1 MQRWPKSLQN
11 ASHRISALDL
21 HHKEISHYQL
31 LHPVGQFCV
40 VIFSVLSQFS
50 FHYLISLVFLLFA
63 DSGDLQQLV
72 TVCYESCLQMIMFQL
87 NDTKLL
93 AFMG

>member
-1 MQRWPKSLQN
+1 MQGWPKSLQN
-11 ASHRISALDL
+11 ASHRISEALDL

-31 LHPVGQFCV
+31 LHPVRQFCV

-50 FHYLISLVFLLFA
+50 FRYLIYLVFLLFA

-72 TVCYESCLQMIMFQL
+72 TCLV
-87 NDTKLL
+87 
-93 AFMG
+93 